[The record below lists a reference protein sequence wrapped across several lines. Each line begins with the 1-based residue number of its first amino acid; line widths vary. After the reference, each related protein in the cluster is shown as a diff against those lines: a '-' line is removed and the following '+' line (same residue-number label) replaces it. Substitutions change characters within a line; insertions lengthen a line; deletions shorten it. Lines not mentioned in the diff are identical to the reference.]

1 MAQSLADVILHFVF
15 STKGRNLWI
24 QSDVEEELYQYIS
37 GVCRNLDSP
46 VIKIN
51 GVEDHIH
58 LLLQL
63 GRTISISKLIS
74 EIKSSSS
81 QWIKT
86 KGDHYRDFAWQG
98 GYGGFSVSRPNL
110 EGVKKYLSSQKEHHK
125 TVTFKEEF
133 LTLLQRAQIPY
144 DEKYLWLRHEAMM
157 ESCLPR
163 SGDHLYSKMNLGL

>member
-1 MAQSLADVILHFVF
+1 MSQSLADVILHFVF
-15 STKGRNLWI
+15 STKGRNPWI

-58 LLLQL
+58 VLLQL
-63 GRTISISKLIS
+63 GKTIPISKLIS
-74 EIKSSSS
+74 EMKSSSS
-81 QWIKT
+81 RWIKT
-86 KGDHYRDFAWQG
+86 KGDRYRDFAWQG

-110 EGVKKYLSSQKEHHK
+110 EGAKKYLSSQKEHHK

-133 LTLLQRAQIPY
+133 LTMLQRAQIPY
-144 DEKYLWLRHEAMM
+144 DEKYLW
-157 ESCLPR
+157 
-163 SGDHLYSKMNLGL
+163 D

>member
-15 STKGRNLWI
+15 STKGRNPWI

-58 LLLQL
+58 VLLQL
-63 GRTISISKLIS
+63 GKTIPISKLIS
-74 EIKSSSS
+74 EMKSSSS
-81 QWIKT
+81 RWIKT

-98 GYGGFSVSRPNL
+98 GYGVFSVSRPNL
-110 EGVKKYLSSQKEHHK
+110 EGAKKYLSHQKKHHK
-125 TVTFKEEF
+125 TVTFKEE
-133 LTLLQRAQIPY
+133 LLAMLQRAQIPY
-144 DEKYLWLRHEAMM
+144 DEKYLW
-157 ESCLPR
+157 
-163 SGDHLYSKMNLGL
+163 D